1 MSKAS
6 PMNDLEPIDAQRKG
20 RARVLKLLACMGIT
34 LACMPSHAA
43 YNANLTG
50 FVTQI
55 LTYPS
60 GVILFALN
68 NQPTSNGSCN
78 PQFFELDAPVPPPPP
93 AVPNPGADAILNR
106 MYARLL
112 QAYTLGQAVNVGYDD
127 AGNCAPAG
135 NITVYRIG

>member
-1 MSKAS
+1 
-6 PMNDLEPIDAQRKG
+6 MNDLEPIDAQRKG
-20 RARVLKLLACMGIT
+20 RGPVWKLLACVGIT
-34 LACMPSHAA
+34 LSCMPSHAA

-60 GVILFALN
+60 GVILFSLN
-68 NQPTSNGSCN
+68 NQPTSNGACN
-78 PQFFELDAPVPPPPP
+78 AQFFELDEPVPPPPP
-93 AVPNPGADAILNR
+93 APPNPGPDAILNR

-127 AGNCAPAG
+127 AATCAPG
-135 NITVYRIG
+135 GYITVYRIG